1 MKLGSRRKHAPDVR
15 LFFATDIHGSEQ
27 CFRKWLNAPAAYDT
41 NVLILGGDI
50 VGKTLVPIVSRNGGW
65 EAELFGSLQRAADEG
80 ELDSLRKSL
89 RRVGYYDVLVSAEEK
104 LVLDSDEGE
113 RERVFLDAIE
123 DTTRRWMDLAEE
135 RLGEGDVCY
144 VMLGNDDPP
153 VVADVVRSASV
164 AVFAEDGVVE
174 LPGGHEMIS
183 FGYSTPTPWNTPREM
198 SEDEIE
204 TQLGDLIGK
213 LRHPERA
220 IFNIHCPP
228 KGSQLDL
235 APRLDGTLKP
245 VTGPGGGVET
255 IPVGSSAV
263 RAAIERHQP
272 LLGLHG
278 HVHECSAG
286 VRVGRT
292 LCINPGSDYSIGT
305 LRGTI
310 VELQGDD
317 DVRRWQLTQG

>member
-1 MKLGSRRKHAPDVR
+1 MRLGSRRKHEAEVR

-27 CFRKWLNAPAAYDT
+27 CFRKWLNAPAAYQT
-41 NVLILGGDI
+41 NVLVLGGDI

-65 EAELFGSLQRAADEG
+65 EAELFGSLQRAADES
-80 ELDSLRKSL
+80 ELESLRKSL

-104 LVLDSDEGE
+104 SMMDTDERT

-123 DTTRRWMDLAEE
+123 DTTRRWMALAEE
-135 RLGEGDVCY
+135 RLAEGDVCY

-153 VVADVVRSASV
+153 VIADVMRGSPV
-164 AVFAEDGVVE
+164 AVFAEDEVVE

-183 FGYSTPTPWNTPREM
+183 FGYSTPTPWDTPREM
-198 SEDEIE
+198 SEEEIE
-204 TQLGDLIGK
+204 TRLAELIGS
-213 LRHPERA
+213 LRTPERA
-220 IFNIHCPP
+220 IFNFHCPP

-235 APRLDGTLKP
+235 APRLDETLKP
-245 VTGPGGGVET
+245 VTGPGGAVET

-286 VRVGRT
+286 VRLGRT
-292 LCINPGSDYSIGT
+292 LCINPGSDYGIGN
-305 LRGTI
+305 LRGAI